1 MSGETLHGKVLR
13 AVNGG
18 YGLLQIDG
26 QTVFARNALKGEDV
40 TVAIR
45 SKRKGVLFGEAAS
58 VETRHEGRREAP
70 CPVASRCGG
79 CHYQIAGPGA
89 QEEAKKEALAELLG
103 RAHIDLPISRWHSGP
118 EFGWRAR
125 VELHGARLE
134 EAFTLG
140 FFEERSHRVVP
151 AAGCL
156 QVSERMRTLIDV
168 VVKALSAG
176 GIKSGSVEIAESFSG
191 PGLVLVASEPSLT
204 SVLRRHSHELGL
216 SGLALKTS
224 KNEAATIYGD
234 ARIENKIA
242 GVTLHHSVMSFFQ
255 ANRFMTETLLQA
267 VMDRAAVTLDGV
279 TSIELNLADPASID
293 AAVAEALAVDDNG
306 STDRL
311 YAEEAGETAAS
322 LLAGLM
328 DDSTPGPSISLT
340 AYPEFYRSLIAGTAV
355 RERRPVHPRLSIWG
369 PFEARLQQPDVVVL
383 GSLNEGTWPEA
394 ADPGPWLNRPMRAML
409 GLPSPEEKVGYSA
422 LDFTTLLGADK
433 VYLTRALKIDGVPT
447 VPSRW
452 LMRFSALLQGLGLE
466 AEQRRNGAERF
477 FAAQGHAAVG
487 VGQHGRQG
495 S

>member
-1 MSGETLHGKVLR
+1 MSGDLLRGKVLR

-26 QTVFARNALKGEDV
+26 QTVFARNALTGEDV
-40 TVAIR
+40 SVAVR
-45 SKRKGVLFGEAAS
+45 SKRKGVLFGEAVS

-79 CHYQIAGPGA
+79 CHYQIAGPAA

-151 AAGCL
+151 AAACL
-156 QVSERMRTLIDV
+156 QVSERMRVLIDL

-224 KNEAATIYGD
+224 KNEAGTIYGD
-234 ARIENKIA
+234 ARIENKIG
-242 GVTLHHSVMSFFQ
+242 GVTLHHNVMSFFQ
-255 ANRFMTETLLQA
+255 ANRFLTERLLQA
-267 VMDRAAVTLDGV
+267 VMDRTALDPDARIVDLFCGVGLFSIPLAVQGRDVTAIEWSPVAFDDLGRNAKANGVKIERLPLSVGTALATGLQIKGATTIVDPPRRGLDPLELDAIAAGRPGRIIYV
-279 TSIELNLADPASID
+279 SCDPA
-293 AAVAEALAVDDNG
+293 
-306 STDRL
+306 T
-311 YAEEAGETAAS
+311 
-322 LLAGLM
+322 
-328 DDSTPGPSISLT
+328 
-340 AYPEFYRSLIAGTAV
+340 
-355 RERRPVHPRLSIWG
+355 
-369 PFEARLQQPDVVVL
+369 
-383 GSLNEGTWPEA
+383 
-394 ADPGPWLNRPMRAML
+394 
-409 GLPSPEEKVGYSA
+409 
-422 LDFTTLLGADK
+422 
-433 VYLTRALKIDGVPT
+433 LTRDI
-447 VPSRW
+447 R
-452 LMRFSALLQGLGLE
+452 RFATFGYKAVSLE
-466 AEQRRNGAERF
+466 AFDMFPTTFHLETLTVLER
-477 FAAQGHAAVG
+477 A
-487 VGQHGRQG
+487 
-495 S
+495 

>member
-1 MSGETLHGKVLR
+1 MSGDILHGKVLR

-40 TVAIR
+40 TVAVK

-151 AAGCL
+151 AAACL

-234 ARIENKIA
+234 ARIENKIG
-242 GVTLHHSVMSFFQ
+242 GVTLHHNVMSFFQ

-267 VMDRAAVTLDGV
+267 VLERAAKDPDARIVDLFCGVGLFSIPLAVQGRDVTAIEWSPVAFDDLGRNAKTNGVKIERLPLSVGTALATGLQLKGATTIVDPPRRGLDPL
-279 TSIELNLADPASID
+279 ELDAIAAGRPGRIIYVSCDPA
-293 AAVAEALAVDDNG
+293 
-306 STDRL
+306 T
-311 YAEEAGETAAS
+311 
-322 LLAGLM
+322 
-328 DDSTPGPSISLT
+328 
-340 AYPEFYRSLIAGTAV
+340 
-355 RERRPVHPRLSIWG
+355 
-369 PFEARLQQPDVVVL
+369 
-383 GSLNEGTWPEA
+383 
-394 ADPGPWLNRPMRAML
+394 
-409 GLPSPEEKVGYSA
+409 
-422 LDFTTLLGADK
+422 
-433 VYLTRALKIDGVPT
+433 LTRDI
-447 VPSRW
+447 R
-452 LMRFSALLQGLGLE
+452 RFETLGYKAVSLE
-466 AEQRRNGAERF
+466 AFDMFPTTFHLETLTVLER
-477 FAAQGHAAVG
+477 
-487 VGQHGRQG
+487 

>member
-1 MSGETLHGKVLR
+1 MSGDILHGKVLR

-18 YGLLQIDG
+18 YGLLQVLG

-40 TVAIR
+40 TVAVR
-45 SKRKGVLFGEAAS
+45 SKRKGVVFGETVS
-58 VETRHEGRREAP
+58 VESSHEGRREAP

-79 CHYQIAGPGA
+79 CHYQIAGPAA

-151 AAGCL
+151 AAVCL

-224 KNEAATIYGD
+224 KNEATTIYGD
-234 ARIENKIA
+234 ARIENKVSGI
-242 GVTLHHSVMSFFQ
+242 TLHHNVMSFFQ
-255 ANRFMTETLLQA
+255 ANRFLTEGLLQA
-267 VMDRAAVTLDGV
+267 VMDRAA
-279 TSIELNLADPASID
+279 ADPDARIVDLFCGVGLFSIPL
-293 AAVAEALAVDDNG
+293 AVQGRDVTAIEWSPVAFDDLGRNAKANGVKIERLPLSVGTALATGLQLKGATTILDPPRRGLDPLEL
-306 STDRL
+306 D
-311 YAEEAGETAAS
+311 AIAAGR
-322 LLAGLM
+322 
-328 DDSTPGPSISLT
+328 PGRIIYVSC
-340 AYPEFYRSLIAGTAV
+340 
-355 RERRPVHPRLSIWG
+355 
-369 PFEARLQQPDVVVL
+369 
-383 GSLNEGTWPEA
+383 
-394 ADPGPWLNRPMRAML
+394 DPA
-409 GLPSPEEKVGYSA
+409 
-422 LDFTTLLGADK
+422 T
-433 VYLTRALKIDGVPT
+433 LTRDI
-447 VPSRW
+447 R
-452 LMRFSALLQGLGLE
+452 RFETFGYKAVSLE
-466 AEQRRNGAERF
+466 AFDMFPTTFHLETVTVLERT
-477 FAAQGHAAVG
+477 
-487 VGQHGRQG
+487 
-495 S
+495 

>member
-1 MSGETLHGKVLR
+1 MSGEILHGKVLR

-40 TVAIR
+40 TVAVR
-45 SKRKGVLFGEAAS
+45 SKRKGVLFGEAVS

-79 CHYQIAGPGA
+79 CHYQIAGAAA

-134 EAFTLG
+134 EGFTLG

-151 AAGCL
+151 AATCL

-168 VVKALSAG
+168 VVRALSAG

-234 ARIENKIA
+234 ARIENKIS
-242 GVTLHHSVMSFFQ
+242 GVTLHHNVMSFFQ
-255 ANRFMTETLLQA
+255 ANRFLTESLLQA
-267 VMDRAAVTLDGV
+267 VMDRASIDPDSRIVDLFCGVGLFSIPLAVQGRDVTAIEWSPVAFDDLGRNAKANGVKIERLPLSVGTALATGLQLKGATTIVDPPRRGLDPL
-279 TSIELNLADPASID
+279 ELDAIAAGRPGRIIYVSCDPA
-293 AAVAEALAVDDNG
+293 
-306 STDRL
+306 T
-311 YAEEAGETAAS
+311 
-322 LLAGLM
+322 
-328 DDSTPGPSISLT
+328 
-340 AYPEFYRSLIAGTAV
+340 
-355 RERRPVHPRLSIWG
+355 
-369 PFEARLQQPDVVVL
+369 
-383 GSLNEGTWPEA
+383 
-394 ADPGPWLNRPMRAML
+394 
-409 GLPSPEEKVGYSA
+409 
-422 LDFTTLLGADK
+422 
-433 VYLTRALKIDGVPT
+433 LTRDI
-447 VPSRW
+447 R
-452 LMRFSALLQGLGLE
+452 RFETLGYKAVSLE
-466 AEQRRNGAERF
+466 AFDLFPTTFHLETLTVLER
-477 FAAQGHAAVG
+477 A
-487 VGQHGRQG
+487 
-495 S
+495 